1 MEPLSPEQVFRLRR
15 NLSDAG
21 CDEALI
27 ARFLELEQ
35 TRCRS
40 EQYRMLAHQKA
51 ALLQTLHCV
60 AYQIDCL
67 DHLLYRMHQQDT
79 AADSKGGF
87 WL

>member
-1 MEPLSPEQVFRLRR
+1 METLSEEQVFRLRR

-21 CDEALI
+21 CDDDLI

-35 TRCRS
+35 AHRRC
-40 EQYRMLAHQKA
+40 EQYRMLARQKT

-60 AYQIDCL
+60 EYKIDCL
-67 DHLLYRMHQQDT
+67 DHLLYLMHKQD
-79 AADSKGGF
+79 ADPKGGF